1 MNAMILFKNSELLFI
16 GERAFY
22 QSFIKKKIAIPRNV
36 LVIGKECFLSCSNIQ
51 KVEFEGNSNLRNIDD
66 NAFNN
71 CLFEKISI
79 PLNVARIGGSAFSY
93 CNNLEKVEFEKNSK
107 LRIIEKL
114 TFTQT
119 QMEEIRLIVVKSLN
133 V

>member
-1 MNAMILFKNSELLFI
+1 MNLIKNSELLFI

-22 QSFIKKKIAIPRNV
+22 QSFIKKNYNTEK
-36 LVIGKECFLSCSNIQ
+36 CSFDKKRMFFMLFKHSKSWIW
-51 KVEFEGNSNLRNIDD
+51 RNIDD
-66 NAFNN
+66 NAFSN
-71 CLFEKISI
+71 CLFEKFFILS
-79 PLNVARIGGSAFSY
+79 NVVRIGDSAFSY

-114 TFTQT
+114 AFT
-119 QMEEIRLIVVKSLN
+119 QMEEILLIVVKSLN

>member
-1 MNAMILFKNSELLFI
+1 M
-16 GERAFY
+16 
-22 QSFIKKKIAIPRNV
+22 
-36 LVIGKECFLSCSNIQ
+36 IGKECFLCCSNIQ

-66 NAFNN
+66 NAFSN
-71 CLFEKISI
+71 CLFEKFFI
-79 PLNVARIGGSAFSY
+79 PSNVVRIGDSAFSY

-114 TFTQT
+114 AFTQT
-119 QMEEIRLIVVKSLN
+119 QMEEIYLIVVKSLN